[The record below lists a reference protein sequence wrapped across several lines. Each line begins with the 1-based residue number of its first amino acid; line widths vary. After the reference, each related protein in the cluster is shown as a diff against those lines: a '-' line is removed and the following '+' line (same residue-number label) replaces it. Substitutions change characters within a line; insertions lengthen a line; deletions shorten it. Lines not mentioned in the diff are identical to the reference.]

1 MVTETSESGVLRFPE
16 TIQKIPERDR
26 PLVGAFIR
34 VLEPVHA
41 FYLEQK
47 RQGFYGGLL
56 VSEPLP
62 PGGDSPYT
70 IIKEVEGEQRSL
82 GYNGVEP
89 FNRLVRQIA
98 SRMEEVVRVAE
109 ETQDPERGLIEDTLR
124 SQAQAFR
131 EGNFERA
138 TTSSL
143 NTRIPP
149 RYHFYVGLLD
159 RYLDPDRGIKLAMQG
174 WLQSRDEAQHI
185 FLNDIARQILREQSY
200 ARTLRLFVGDML
212 AAAGMAADR
221 PWAGNT
227 VPSED
232 NIRKQVGADSYIFI
246 NNMDLR
252 VETTLIPAMKR
263 YLPQVTQIPGWEESM
278 PRATYIGITAHE
290 AGHSRIPFDEQ
301 TASLLGGR
309 YMAFKELMSEESG
322 FPAVTRLPRGV
333 IPPSLR
339 QLIIARSLVQW
350 RSFIDE
356 YAAETDP
363 DKKTILLPYALA
375 GEWRLNTQERG
386 GGIRVNDNGVMVVE
400 DWDRVVEADEQL
412 YQELNSIIRNERY
425 QRGFVDRFIRLNSR
439 VPKSYFPHNPHNRE
453 RPSVIGSGNTESVP
467 FQPVIS

>member
-1 MVTETSESGVLRFPE
+1 MVTERSGSGVLTFPE
-16 TIQKIPERDR
+16 SIQKIPERDR

-47 RQGFYGGLL
+47 RQGFYGGLPAN
-56 VSEPLP
+56 EPLP
-62 PGGDSPYT
+62 PGSDSLYT
-70 IIKEVEGEQRSL
+70 IIKEVEGEHRSL
-82 GYNGVEP
+82 GYSAVEP
-89 FNRLVRQIA
+89 FNRLLRQIA

-109 ETQDPERGLIEDTLR
+109 ETQDPQRGLIEDTLR
-124 SQAQAFR
+124 SQAQALR

-143 NTRIPP
+143 NTRMTP

-174 WLQSRDEAQHI
+174 WLQSRDEARHP

-200 ARTLRLFVGDML
+200 GRTLRLFVGDML

-232 NIRKQVGADSYIFI
+232 NIRRQVGADAYIFI

-252 VETTLIPAMKR
+252 VETILIPAMKR
-263 YLPQVTQIPGWEESM
+263 YLPQVTQTSGWEEAM
-278 PRATYIGITAHE
+278 LRATYIGITAHE
-290 AGHSRIPFDEQ
+290 AGHSQIPFDEQ

-309 YMAFKELMSEESG
+309 YMAIKELMSEEAG
-322 FPAVTRLPRGV
+322 FPQVAKLPRG
-333 IPPSLR
+333 ISAALR
-339 QLIIARSLVQW
+339 QLVVGRSLVQW
-350 RSFIDE
+350 RSYIDE

-375 GEWRLNTQERG
+375 GEWRLNAQERD
-386 GGIRVNDNGVMVVE
+386 GGIRVNDNDVMVVE
-400 DWDRVVEADEQL
+400 DWDRVVELDEQL
-412 YQELNSIIRNERY
+412 YQELNSIIRNERF

-439 VPKSYFPHNPHNRE
+439 VPRSYFSHNPHNRE
-453 RPSVIGSGNTESVP
+453 RPNVIGSANPESVP